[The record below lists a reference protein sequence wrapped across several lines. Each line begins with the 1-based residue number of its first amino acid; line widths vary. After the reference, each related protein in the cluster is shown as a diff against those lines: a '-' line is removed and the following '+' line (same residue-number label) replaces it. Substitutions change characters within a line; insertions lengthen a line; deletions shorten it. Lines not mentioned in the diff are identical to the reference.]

1 MLKELLTKKFNPLKF
16 ISMQSQIINK
26 WYYKPEDKWFN
37 NRKEAKIY
45 LGGDNKFNK
54 ALKNMDI
61 IYVHLP
67 EK

>member
-1 MLKELLTKKFNPLKF
+1 MLKELLVKKFNPLKF

-54 ALKNMDI
+54 ALKNMEI

>member
-1 MLKELLTKKFNPLKF
+1 M
-16 ISMQSQIINK
+16 SMQSQIINK
-26 WYYKPEDKWFN
+26 WYYKPENKWFD

-45 LGGDNKFNK
+45 LGGDNKFNR
-54 ALKNMDI
+54 ALKNTEI

>member
-1 MLKELLTKKFNPLKF
+1 MLKELWAKNFNFLKF
-16 ISMQSQIINK
+16 ISMQTEIINK
-26 WYYKPEDKWFN
+26 WYYKPENIWFD

-54 ALKNMDI
+54 ALKNMEI